1 MIMSGMRPE
10 RGGAGSDNVGS
21 GGMGSPG
28 PDEHGPSLGSFKH
41 GGKVRKTG
49 LIKAHKGER
58 VLNKKQERKFEKK
71 EHSSHKKM

>member
-28 PDEHGPSLGSFKH
+28 PDEHGPSIGSFKR
-41 GGKVRKTG
+41 GGKVKKTG
-49 LIKAHKGER
+49 FAKVHKGEK
-58 VLNKKQERKFEKK
+58 VLTKK
-71 EHSSHKKM
+71 EAHKEHA